1 MADAVRVEGLD
12 ALVRSF
18 GRVNRKAAG
27 QVRKEMRT
35 GIGGEF
41 VRDVKSRIE
50 GLGLVRS
57 GKLRASIR
65 PAVKGSTLVVRSSP
79 PLRPGRRSAMGYA
92 AIYEYGGRSG
102 AGAFRPYLGP
112 TLDAWRDSGKVET
125 EFNEFL
131 DWVEKEFAA

>member
-1 MADAVRVEGLD
+1 MADVVRVEGLD

-92 AIYEYGGRSG
+92 AIYEYASP
-102 AGAFRPYLGP
+102 RPYLGP

>member
-1 MADAVRVEGLD
+1 MADVVRVEGLD

-92 AIYEYGGRSG
+92 AIYEYAS
-102 AGAFRPYLGP
+102 PYLGP